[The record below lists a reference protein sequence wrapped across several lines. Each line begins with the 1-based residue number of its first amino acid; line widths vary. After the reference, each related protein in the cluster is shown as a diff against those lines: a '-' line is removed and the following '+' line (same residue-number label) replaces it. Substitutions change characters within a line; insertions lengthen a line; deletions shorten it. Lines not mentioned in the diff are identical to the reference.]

1 MFKRKNSPAHSEVL
15 IKKAL
20 REIEKQLVE
29 MEKEG
34 KDLTKMKLKKYTKT
48 HHAGCKCTKCLK
60 ATKAK
65 DPTLRGLREY
75 GFKVYVQENDKEE
88 T

>member
-1 MFKRKNSPAHSEVL
+1 MFKRKAPAQSEILV
-15 IKKAL
+15 KKAL
-20 REIEKQLVE
+20 REIEKQLLE

-48 HHAGCKCTKCLK
+48 HHAGCKCTKCLT
-60 ATKAK
+60 ATRKK

-75 GFKVYVQENDKEE
+75 GFKVYVPENDKEE